1 MNTVEH
7 SRNERELPERTRYLV
22 MVAAPPAIFITHFV
36 VAYAL
41 ASVWCA
47 KFAAPPDGALGG
59 ALLPFAV
66 ITLIAIGGVA
76 WIGWHAYRRHGHGSE
91 TAPHDMD
98 TPGDRHR
105 FLGFATLLLA
115 GLSTVGIVFV
125 ATAFL
130 AFDTCR

>member
-7 SRNERELPERTRYLV
+7 SPDERTLPERTRYLV

-47 KFAAPPDGALGG
+47 KLAAPPDASLGG
-59 ALLPFAV
+59 ALLAFAA
-66 ITLIAIGGVA
+66 ITLVAIGGVA
-76 WIGWHAYRRHGHGSE
+76 WIGWGGYRRHGRGFE

-115 GLSTVGIVFV
+115 GLSAVGIVFV

-130 AFDTCR
+130 AFDSCR